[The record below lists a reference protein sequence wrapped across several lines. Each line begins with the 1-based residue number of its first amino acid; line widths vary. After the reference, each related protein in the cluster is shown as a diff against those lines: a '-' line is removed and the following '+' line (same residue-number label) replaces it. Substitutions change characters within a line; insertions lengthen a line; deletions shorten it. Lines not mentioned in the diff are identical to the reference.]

1 VVWPKWIRKTGSG
14 AKAVAQ
20 SELGKAIGA
29 AAIVA
34 ASPRAAAILK
44 AVKEAK
50 SGDSISDKLDELIAE
65 EKANGEKLDAI
76 LATLSAAVE
85 E

>member
-1 VVWPKWIRKTGSG
+1 MRRTGSG

-20 SELGKAIGA
+20 SDLGKTLGH

-50 SGDSISDKLDELIAE
+50 SGDSISDKLDELLAE

-76 LATLSAAVE
+76 LAILSEAAE
-85 E
+85 G